1 MLIYLAM
8 IDSPEEKIKFEIIY
22 EQYKNLMFYTAN
34 KILGDTRDS
43 EDIVHDAFLKIIE
56 IIDSIDDPKR
66 PQTRSL
72 IVTITENRAIDL
84 YRRRRSKT
92 VVSFEEEYI
101 GVPNQSVIEQ
111 IEDGELL
118 SKAIASLPG
127 KYREVLLMKY
137 ARGYSMDEIAEIL
150 SMSKENVKKTIQR
163 ARKKLSDYLM
173 STEQTPVFFAAPKYP
188 AMLSKLAK
196 GRTESYGDSA
206 RGSTW
211 QSHEQ
216 RFPAALQ

>member
-72 IVTITENRAIDL
+72 IVTITENSPLIQ
-84 YRRRRSKT
+84 YRL
-92 VVSFEEEYI
+92 F
-101 GVPNQSVIEQ
+101 
-111 IEDGELL
+111 
-118 SKAIASLPG
+118 
-127 KYREVLLMKY
+127 
-137 ARGYSMDEIAEIL
+137 
-150 SMSKENVKKTIQR
+150 QR
-163 ARKKLSDYLM
+163 K
-173 STEQTPVFFAAPKYP
+173 TPVH
-188 AMLSKLAK
+188 
-196 GRTESYGDSA
+196 R
-206 RGSTW
+206 R
-211 QSHEQ
+211 
-216 RFPAALQ
+216 

>member
-43 EDIVHDAFLKIIE
+43 EDIVLKIIE

-163 ARKKLSDYLM
+163 ARKKLSDYL
-173 STEQTPVFFAAPKYP
+173 E
-188 AMLSKLAK
+188 
-196 GRTESYGDSA
+196 
-206 RGSTW
+206 RG
-211 QSHEQ
+211 E
-216 RFPAALQ
+216 A

>member
-72 IVTITENRAIDL
+72 ITENRAIDL

-163 ARKKLSDYLM
+163 ARKKLSDYL
-173 STEQTPVFFAAPKYP
+173 E
-188 AMLSKLAK
+188 
-196 GRTESYGDSA
+196 
-206 RGSTW
+206 RG
-211 QSHEQ
+211 E
-216 RFPAALQ
+216 A

>member
-92 VVSFEEEYI
+92 VVSFEEE
-101 GVPNQSVIEQ
+101 
-111 IEDGELL
+111 
-118 SKAIASLPG
+118 
-127 KYREVLLMKY
+127 
-137 ARGYSMDEIAEIL
+137 
-150 SMSKENVKKTIQR
+150 
-163 ARKKLSDYLM
+163 
-173 STEQTPVFFAAPKYP
+173 
-188 AMLSKLAK
+188 
-196 GRTESYGDSA
+196 
-206 RGSTW
+206 
-211 QSHEQ
+211 
-216 RFPAALQ
+216 

>member
-1 MLIYLAM
+1 MLIYLDM
-8 IDSPEEKIKFEIIY
+8 IDSPEEKNKFEIIY

-56 IIDSIDDPKR
+56 IIDNIDDPKC

-84 YRRRRSKT
+84 YRRRQSKA
-92 VVSFEEEYI
+92 VVSFEEEYL
-101 GVPNQSVIEQ
+101 GVPDQSVIEQ

-137 ARGYSMDEIAEIL
+137 ARGYSMDEIAKIL

-163 ARKKLSDYLM
+163 ARKKLSDYL
-173 STEQTPVFFAAPKYP
+173 
-188 AMLSKLAK
+188 
-196 GRTESYGDSA
+196 D
-206 RGSTW
+206 
-211 QSHEQ
+211 
-216 RFPAALQ
+216 